1 MYIKRSISELI
12 LAGAQDSPV
21 ISIVGPRQSGKS
33 TLSKQLFPHHAYV
46 DMQEPSVLEFALS
59 DPKGFLQTYTNE
71 YGIIVDEAQ
80 YAPILFDQI
89 KVEVDRNRDKMG
101 RYILTGSQHFLLSE
115 KITESLAGRVYLYK
129 LLPLSFKEL
138 TDVSRLEL
146 TVEQQIIKGF
156 YPNLYDKQK
165 LVHTFYESY
174 FYTYVERDVRSLRN
188 IGNIGLFKKFIQLCI
203 ARIGQP
209 LNFTSLANE
218 TGISIVTVRAW
229 LSLLEASFI
238 IYLLPSFHTN
248 LSKRVVKSPKLYFYD
263 TGLAADIAGITVEML
278 KSRRDLVGSLFENM
292 IITDIMKECINRG
305 LRHQLFFFRDNNL
318 KEIDLIIDM
327 AGLQIPLE
335 IKASMTL
342 QSSFFDSINW
352 LTQELSLKNKNILVY
367 GGDQVQH
374 RTTTTVFPWN
384 KTYEIFD
391 NKEL

>member
-12 LAGAQDSPV
+12 LAGSQDSPA

-138 TDVSRLEL
+138 AGVNRLEP
-146 TVEQQIIKGF
+146 TIEQQIIKGF

-174 FYTYVERDVRSLRN
+174 FYTYVERDIRSLRN

-263 TGLAADIAGITVEML
+263 IGLASDIAGITLEML
-278 KSRRDLVGSLFENM
+278 KERRDLVGSLFENM
-292 IITDIMKECINRG
+292 IITDIMKECINQG
-305 LRHQLFFFRDNNL
+305 LHHQLFFFRDNNL
-318 KEIDLIIDM
+318 KEVDLIIDLP
-327 AGLQIPLE
+327 GLHIPLE
-335 IKASMTL
+335 IKASMSL

-352 LTQELSLKNKNILVY
+352 LSEELKLKNKNVLIY
-367 GGDQVQH
+367 GGDQIQH
-374 RTTTTVFPWN
+374 RTTTTVLPWN
-384 KTYEIFD
+384 KTYELFD
-391 NKEL
+391 IEK

>member
-12 LAGAQDSPV
+12 LAGAQDSPA

-33 TLSKQLFPHHAYV
+33 TLAKQLFPNHAYV

-59 DPKGFLQTYTNE
+59 DPKGFLKTYTNG

-89 KVEVDRNRDKMG
+89 KVEIDKNRDKMG

-138 TDVSRLEL
+138 TDVNRLEP
-146 TVEQQIIKGF
+146 TIEQQIIKGF

-263 TGLAADIAGITVEML
+263 TGLAADVAGITVEML
-278 KSRRDLVGSLFENM
+278 KERRDLVGSLFENM

-305 LRHQLFFFRDNNL
+305 LRHQLFFFRDSNL
-318 KEIDLIIDM
+318 KEVDLISDLP
-327 AGLQIPLE
+327 GKQIPLE

-352 LTQELSLKNKNILVY
+352 LTQELSLKNKNVLIY

-384 KTYEIFD
+384 KVYEIFD
-391 NKEL
+391 GQ

>member
-12 LAGAQDSPV
+12 LAGAHDSPV
-21 ISIVGPRQSGKS
+21 ISIIGPRQSGKS

-46 DMQEPSVLEFALS
+46 DMQEPSILEFALN
-59 DPKGFLQTYTNE
+59 DPKGFLKTYSNE
-71 YGIIVDEAQ
+71 HGIIIDEAQ

-89 KVEVDRNRDKMG
+89 KVEVDRNREKMG

-138 TDVSRLEL
+138 TNINCVEPTS
-146 TVEQQIIKGF
+146 EQQIIKGF
-156 YPNLYDKQK
+156 YPNLYNNQK
-165 LVHTFYESY
+165 LVYTFYESY

-209 LNFTSLANE
+209 LKITSLANE
-218 TGISIVTVRAW
+218 TGISMVTVRTW

-263 TGLAADIAGITVEML
+263 TGLAAAIAGITIEML
-278 KSRRDLVGSLFENM
+278 KERRDLVRSLFENM
-292 IITDIMKECINRG
+292 IVTDIMKECINRG
-305 LRHQLFFFRDNNL
+305 LHHQLFFFRDNNL
-318 KEIDLIIDM
+318 KEIDLIIE
-327 AGLQIPLE
+327 ASGIQIPVE
-335 IKASMTL
+335 IKSSMTL
-342 QSSFFDSINW
+342 KSNFFDSINW
-352 LTQELSLKNKNILVY
+352 LTKELSLKNKNVLIY
-367 GGDQVQH
+367 GGDHVQD
-374 RTTTTVFPWN
+374 RTTTTVLPWN
-384 KTYEIFD
+384 KAYEVFK
-391 NKEL
+391 N

>member
-12 LAGAQDSPV
+12 LAGSQDSPV

-71 YGIIVDEAQ
+71 YGIIIDEAQ

-89 KVEVDRNRDKMG
+89 KVEVDRNKDAMG

-138 TDVSRLEL
+138 ADVNRIEP
-146 TVEQQIIKGF
+146 TIEQQIIKGF

-165 LVHTFYESY
+165 IVHTFYESY

-188 IGNIGLFKKFIQLCI
+188 IGSIGLFKKFIQLCI

-218 TGISIVTVRAW
+218 TGISIITVRAW

-248 LSKRVVKSPKLYFYD
+248 LSKRIVKSPKLYFYD
-263 TGLAADIAGITVEML
+263 TGLAADIAGITFEML
-278 KSRRDLVGSLFENM
+278 KERRDLVGSLFENM
-292 IITDIMKECINRG
+292 IITDIMKECINQG
-305 LRHQLFFFRDNNL
+305 LHHQLFFFRDNNL
-318 KEIDLIIDM
+318 KEIDLIIDLP
-327 AGLQIPLE
+327 GTHIPVE

-352 LTQELSLKNKNILVY
+352 LSEELKLKNKNILIY
-367 GGDQVQH
+367 GGNQIQH
-374 RTTTTVFPWN
+374 RTTTTVLPWN
-384 KTYEIFD
+384 KTYELFD
-391 NKEL
+391 VKK

>member
-12 LAGAQDSPV
+12 LAGSQDSPV

-71 YGIIVDEAQ
+71 YGIIIDEAQ

-89 KVEVDRNRDKMG
+89 KVEVDRNRNAMG

-138 TDVSRLEL
+138 ADVNHIEP
-146 TVEQQIIKGF
+146 TIEQQIIKGF
-156 YPNLYDKQK
+156 YPNLYDKKK

-218 TGISIVTVRAW
+218 TGISIITVRAW

-248 LSKRVVKSPKLYFYD
+248 LSKRIVKSPKLYFYD
-263 TGLAADIAGITVEML
+263 TGLAADIAGITFEML
-278 KSRRDLVGSLFENM
+278 KERRDLVGSLFENM
-292 IITDIMKECINRG
+292 IITDIMKECINQG

-318 KEIDLIIDM
+318 KEVDLIIDLP
-327 AGLQIPLE
+327 GTHIPLE

-352 LTQELSLKNKNILVY
+352 LSTELKLKNKNVLIY
-367 GGDQVQH
+367 GGDQIQH
-374 RTTTTVFPWN
+374 RTTTTVLPWN
-384 KTYEIFD
+384 KTYELFD
-391 NKEL
+391 VKK